1 MRVSLQW
8 LRELVACDLPV
19 EELAE
24 RLSVA
29 GFEVEEIEDLAA
41 RAAGVVVGHVRARE
55 QHPNADKLSVCTVDV
70 GGTETLQIVC
80 GAKNVRAGIHVAVA
94 TVGAYLPAVD
104 LKIKP
109 AELRGV
115 ASSGMIC
122 SLSELGLSDSSDGI
136 VILEDTLPS
145 IPALGS
151 PVGPLF
157 GLDDQVLELAITANR
172 PDGLSM
178 QGIAREV
185 AALSSQP
192 LTLAAPAAPVPAVA
206 LPVPNE
212 VQERIEQ
219 GGLFSLTA
227 LSGIQVGPSP
237 LWLQNRLERSGLRPI
252 NNVVDITN
260 LVMLEFG
267 QPLHAFDTERLK
279 SLGGGVLD
287 PARLDLRPGQDQ
299 EHFVALDGSEHSLSR
314 DAWVVSYAGKAIA
327 LAGVIGANN
336 SCVQESST
344 SIWLEAAMFAPQT
357 VRRSARSVGL
367 RTDASSR
374 FEKGLPVEVTLTAA
388 DRAVQL
394 LQEICN
400 AQLETRWCHQRSG
413 TARSAVV
420 LRRDALHNLL
430 GPVVT
435 ADDLEGDLG
444 DDEIEQILTAL
455 GCTLTAV
462 EDGWQVEVP
471 ASRAMDLHR
480 EVDLIEE
487 VARLV
492 GYDRFASHL
501 PDPIEPGGLSAEED
515 AERRLRRSLVASG
528 LQETCSLSLG
538 PAVSAL
544 PGADPRKR
552 LALANPL
559 LADYSHL
566 RDSLADELLLA
577 AQRNLQAGRSG
588 FWAFE
593 IGNVFDATTPNGGQ
607 CQQLCG
613 VICGARQA
621 ELWSSSG
628 KPQALDYFQARG
640 LLQQSLLSLKLP
652 VEDRRLSDQ
661 PLLHPGRSA
670 QLVVEGRPGGWF
682 GQVHPELA
690 ERYDLPQATYLFQLD
705 MAQLLTAATRRN
717 RWQPTFTAYAT
728 VPASE
733 RDLALVVP
741 SSTACGPLLQ
751 AIRKAGKPLLEQAE
765 LVDRYE
771 GEQVAEG
778 HCSQAFRLRYRDPK
792 RTLTDAEVDAVHQK
806 IRAALEKQFGAQLR
820 A

>member
-1 MRVSLQW
+1 
-8 LRELVACDLPV
+8 
-19 EELAE
+19 
-24 RLSVA
+24 
-29 GFEVEEIEDLAA
+29 
-41 RAAGVVVGHVRARE
+41 
-55 QHPNADKLSVCTVDV
+55 
-70 GGTETLQIVC
+70 
-80 GAKNVRAGIHVAVA
+80 
-94 TVGAYLPAVD
+94 
-104 LKIKP
+104 
-109 AELRGV
+109 
-115 ASSGMIC
+115 
-122 SLSELGLSDSSDGI
+122 
-136 VILEDTLPS
+136 
-145 IPALGS
+145 
-151 PVGPLF
+151 
-157 GLDDQVLELAITANR
+157 VL
-172 PDGLSM
+172 
-178 QGIAREV
+178 
-185 AALSSQP
+185 
-192 LTLAAPAAPVPAVA
+192 
-206 LPVPNE
+206 
-212 VQERIEQ
+212 
-219 GGLFSLTA
+219 
-227 LSGIQVGPSP
+227 
-237 LWLQNRLERSGLRPI
+237 
-252 NNVVDITN
+252 
-260 LVMLEFG
+260 
-267 QPLHAFDTERLK
+267 
-279 SLGGGVLD
+279 
-287 PARLDLRPGQDQ
+287 
-299 EHFVALDGSEHSLSR
+299 
-314 DAWVVSYAGKAIA
+314 
-327 LAGVIGANN
+327 
-336 SCVQESST
+336 
-344 SIWLEAAMFAPQT
+344 
-357 VRRSARSVGL
+357 
-367 RTDASSR
+367 
-374 FEKGLPVEVTLTAA
+374 
-388 DRAVQL
+388 
-394 LQEICN
+394 
-400 AQLETRWCHQRSG
+400 
-413 TARSAVV
+413 

-430 GPVVT
+430 GPVVN

-501 PDPIEPGGLSAEED
+501 PDPIEPGGLSAEQD